1 MQKKIIAL
9 AVAGLV
15 SGAAFAQTNVTIYG
29 AADVTFDNVKAGGAS
44 ALTVSGFGTGVEDT
58 ARTFPNVNQPGRNRV
73 SANSSILGFRGTED
87 LGGGLKALFQFEGSV
102 ANDAGGPLNF
112 VRDSF
117 VGIEG
122 GFGRISAGV
131 QSGPTRS
138 LGATMD
144 PFLGSTGITSNSAL
158 LGKMGGFTGL
168 NANPYYTLP
177 ANTTANDNTVAN
189 FTAMMAA
196 AGYCSTVGATCAS
209 AFDTR
214 FANSVAYTSPNF
226 GGLTASAVYV
236 AGENKSRGEVVN
248 KVNGKGYDLG
258 LRYANGP
265 ILAGLTYNKLKL
277 GDNFS
282 TVLADTRLAARYNFG
297 MATVGLMWDRVK
309 WSETGGSEKRTAWF
323 IPVTFNVTPAGKIV
337 AQYGKAG
344 DISSTSDTG
353 ATMFALGYEHSL
365 SKRTVVKAVWSQIS
379 NDKAAFYDFG
389 VNSVGGIMPGADPK
403 GFQVGVR
410 HSF

>member
-44 ALTVSGFGTGVEDT
+44 VLVVNNGIDAANSFSNL
-58 ARTFPNVNQPGRNRV
+58 NQPGRNRV

-102 ANDAGGPLNF
+102 ASDAGGPLSF
-112 VRDSF
+112 VRDTF
-117 VGIEG
+117 VGIQG
-122 GFGRISAGV
+122 GFGRISAGL

-144 PFLGSTGITSNSAL
+144 PFLGSTGITSNAAL
-158 LGKMGGFTGL
+158 LGKFGGLTGIS
-168 NANPYYTLP
+168 ANPYYVFP
-177 ANTTANDNTVAN
+177 ATAGNDNTLAN
-189 FTAMMAA
+189 ATAELAS

-209 AFDTR
+209 VFDTR

-282 TVLADTRLAARYNFG
+282 TELADTRLAARYNFG

-309 WSETGGSEKRTAWF
+309 WSETGWSGKRTAWF
-323 IPVTFNVTPAGKIV
+323 LPVTFNVTPAGKIV

-344 DISSTSDTG
+344 DVSGESNTG

-379 NDKAAFYDFG
+379 NDKAALYDFG